1 MYTISCPSLF
11 FVNSSL
17 SEIDRE
23 VVVIALSYF
32 DRYASRHTAIL
43 AEPLFQ
49 LVAMTSLYLAVKLH
63 STRKLS
69 VKSIVS
75 SFQRLQVHCDTD
87 MLSCPH
93 LKSSPYL
100 LSLSSPP

>member
-1 MYTISCPSLF
+1 M
-11 FVNSSL
+11 NSSL

-23 VVVIALSYF
+23 VVGIALSYF

-75 SFQRLQVHCDTD
+75 SFQRRLQVHCDTD
-87 MLSCPH
+87 ML
-93 LKSSPYL
+93 KSLRRIFS
-100 LSLSSPP
+100 LSLPSPP